1 MQCINLYRYFQSTV
15 FTGEIPKSAA
25 AGQKRVAHVI
35 QPSIVQFP
43 FRKVV
48 VGPFLPAY
56 FLMASSVGC
65 VTTVFNFH

>member
-1 MQCINLYRYFQSTV
+1 MHCINLYRYFQSTV
-15 FTGEIPKSAA
+15 LTGEIPKSAA
-25 AGQKRVAHVI
+25 AGQKRVAHGI

-56 FLMASSVGC
+56 FFMASSVGC

>member
-1 MQCINLYRYFQSTV
+1 M
-15 FTGEIPKSAA
+15 FTGEIPKSTA

-35 QPSIVQFP
+35 EPSIVQFP
-43 FRKVV
+43 FRNAV
-48 VGPFLPAY
+48 VGTFLPAMFESAY